1 MLRVQQ
7 DKARQGR
14 NFAKA
19 EDPGDSSAA
28 AETSSHTDQSIEN
41 TDDQLAHWLC
51 FSFAGAYLR
60 ECEASHIMRGFAEYI
75 SEQSAYQGA

>member
-1 MLRVQQ
+1 MGEKKGCYAGS
-7 DKARQGR
+7 KARQDR

-51 FSFAGAYLR
+51 K
-60 ECEASHIMRGFAEYI
+60 CEASHIMRGIAEYI